1 MKTLVN
7 LKERLEA
14 LPARRIGRGHAARY
28 AQFLAVASPAKERL
42 LLAHGAIA
50 IAAPV
55 LPSPNYQVARKSVS
69 SAANIAKRL
78 ADKLD
83 ADPAFVSEKSAED
96 SFVRLT
102 ENAADAAKKAQ
113 EGWQSALQSQIEKWE
128 LIADVIPGLGSGT
141 QGLKSQAARLKSA
154 VDSLRMAKAALPQ
167 SQKAGAAVKASLE
180 QLADSVS
187 KLGLDTPFGKF
198 LQAAASEQGATL
210 SDAQD
215 KSVAQQIE
223 SLKLSSVFRVYL
235 SS

>member
-1 MKTLVN
+1 MKTLAN

-14 LPARRIGRGHAARY
+14 LPGRRTGREHAGRY
-28 AQFLAVASPAKERL
+28 AQFLANTIPAKEKL
-42 LLAHGAIA
+42 ILVHGAIS

-55 LPSPNYQVARKSVS
+55 LPSPNYPVARKSIT

-83 ADPAFVSEKSAED
+83 ADPAFVSKDGAEE
-96 SFVRLT
+96 SFLRLK

-113 EGWQSALQSQIEKWE
+113 DGWQDALQAQIEKWE
-128 LIADVIPGLGSGT
+128 LIADVIARVGSGS
-141 QGLKSQAARLKSA
+141 QSLKSQAARLKSA
-154 VDSLRMAKAALPQ
+154 VDSLRAAKASLPQ
-167 SQKAGAAVKASLE
+167 TQKAGAAVKENLD
-180 QLADSVS
+180 QLTDSVA

-198 LQAAASEQGATL
+198 LQAAASEQGAPL

-215 KSVAQQIE
+215 KSVVQQIE
-223 SLKLSSVFRVYL
+223 SLKLSGVFRVRL